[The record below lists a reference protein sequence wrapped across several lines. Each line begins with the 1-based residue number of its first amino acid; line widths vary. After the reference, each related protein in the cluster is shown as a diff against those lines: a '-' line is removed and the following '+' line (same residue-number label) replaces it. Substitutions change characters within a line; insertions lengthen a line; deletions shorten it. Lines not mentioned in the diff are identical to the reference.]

1 MQIQNK
7 ENKDDWV
14 HTKVESESQSEP
26 DLESD
31 LKLESKLKLESDSEK
46 L

>member
-1 MQIQNK
+1 MTEVIY
-7 ENKDDWV
+7 
-14 HTKVESESQSEP
+14 TKVESESQSKP